1 MTVLNFLIPEILL
14 ITSILVLLMVGVFIK
29 NSFEIIYRSSIFLT
43 LLILLLIL
51 TSDIKDI
58 KIFNDSFVID
68 DFSIY
73 LKILILLST
82 FFIFLIS
89 QRYITDINNN
99 KFEYPIIV
107 LLSILGMFFMV
118 SSNDLILFYL
128 GLELQS
134 LSLYI
139 LASIDRDNL
148 RSTES
153 GVKYFVLSAL
163 SSGLLLYGCSLL
175 YGFTGSTNFELIA
188 DQLNKENTGAVFA
201 MVFILVGLA
210 FKVSAVPFH
219 MWTPDVYEGAPTSIT
234 SYFAVV
240 PKVAGLALLI
250 KFMFVP
256 FSNILL
262 EWQTIIIFISI
273 ASMIL
278 GAVAAMIQKN
288 LKRLLAYSSIGHI
301 GYLLIGLAS
310 ANFQGIKG
318 LIIYVTIN
326 QSSHIFWALIFIYIW
341 AGPHHLLYSALPEW
355 AQNLG
360 VAFSVMLIAPSWGGM
375 INGLLTLRG
384 AWDKVRV
391 DPVLKFMVVAIT
403 GYGMAT
409 FEGPMLSLKNVN
421 AIAHFSDWIIAHVH
435 VGALAWNGFL
445 TFGMIYW
452 LVPRLFKTKLYL
464 IRILVLYLLF
474 SLSPLTKNHISNL

>member
-1 MTVLNFLIPEILL
+1 MIANLNILIPEIFLSL
-14 ITSILVLLMVGVFIK
+14 STFSILMIGVFLKKSFNIIFNLSSLIIIVTIAIIISSP
-29 NSFEIIYRSSIFLT
+29 NSEEKIFLE
-43 LLILLLIL
+43 
-51 TSDIKDI
+51 
-58 KIFNDSFVID
+58 SFTRD
-68 DFSIY
+68 AFSNY
-73 LKILILLST
+73 FKVLILLSSL
-82 FFIFLIS
+82 FVLNSSKNFIVENKL
-89 QRYITDINNN
+89 D
-99 KFEYPIIV
+99 KFEYPIII

-153 GVKYFVLSAL
+153 GIKYFVLSAL

-175 YGFTGSTNFELIA
+175 YGFTGSTNFDLIA
-188 DQLNKENTGAVFA
+188 SQLNKENTGAVFA

-250 KFMFVP
+250 KFMFIP

-278 GAVAAMIQKN
+278 GAVAAMVQKN
-288 LKRLLAYSSIGHI
+288 FKRLLAYSSIGHI
-301 GYLLIGLAS
+301 GYALAGVATGAVSGYESAIVYISIYVIMNIGAFSCLYLLKKDGQYRENISDLSGISKKHPLLAIS
-310 ANFQGIKG
+310 F
-318 LIIYVTIN
+318 LIILFSLAGVPPLGGFFAKFYV
-326 QSSHIFWALIFIYIW
+326 F
-341 AGPHHLLYSALPEW
+341 
-355 AQNLG
+355 
-360 VAFSVMLIAPSWGGM
+360 VAVLEREMYTLAI
-375 INGLLTLRG
+375 IGLLTTVMS
-384 AWDKVRV
+384 AFYY
-391 DPVLKFMVVAIT
+391 LKIIKTIYFDD
-403 GYGMAT
+403 
-409 FEGPMLSLKNVN
+409 S
-421 AIAHFSDWIIAHVH
+421 IIA
-435 VGALAWNGFL
+435 FEQ
-445 TFGMIYW
+445 
-452 LVPRLFKTKLYL
+452 
-464 IRILVLYLLF
+464 
-474 SLSPLTKNHISNL
+474 TKNRTAQISIFASCTILITFFLYPSILNNLVNSLFIS

>member
-1 MTVLNFLIPEILL
+1 MIDNLNIIFPEIFLSL
-14 ITSILVLLMVGVFIK
+14 SIFSILMVGVFVRK
-29 NSFEIIYRSSIFLT
+29 SFNLIFNLTSIIIIVT
-43 LLILLLIL
+43 ITIIL
-51 TSDIKDI
+51 TSPNFEE
-58 KIFNDSFVID
+58 KIFLDSFTRD
-68 DFSIY
+68 AFSNY
-73 LKILILLST
+73 FKVLILLSSLVVLNSSRN
-82 FFIFLIS
+82 FIIDNKL
-89 QRYITDINNN
+89 D
-99 KFEYPIIV
+99 KFEYPIII

-118 SSNDLILFYL
+118 SANDLILFYL

-139 LASIDRDNL
+139 LASIDRDNV

-153 GVKYFVLSAL
+153 GIKYFVLSAL

-188 DQLNKENTGAVFA
+188 SQLNKENTGAVFA

-250 KFMFVP
+250 KFMFIP

-288 LKRLLAYSSIGHI
+288 FKRLLAYSSIGHI
-301 GYLLIGLAS
+301 GYALAGVATGAISGYQSAIIYISIYVIMNIGAFSCLYLLKKDGQYKENISDLSGISKKNPLLAISLLIILFSLAGVPPLGGFF
-310 ANFQGIKG
+310 AKFYVFVAVLEKEMYA
-318 LIIYVTIN
+318 LAII
-326 QSSHIFWALIFIYIW
+326 
-341 AGPHHLLYSALPEW
+341 
-355 AQNLG
+355 
-360 VAFSVMLIAPSWGGM
+360 
-375 INGLLTLRG
+375 GLLTTVMS
-384 AWDKVRV
+384 AFYY
-391 DPVLKFMVVAIT
+391 LKIIKTIYFDDSLI
-403 GYGMAT
+403 T
-409 FEGPMLSLKNVN
+409 FETSKNKTAQISVFASCLILISFFLYPSLLNN
-421 AIAHFSDWIIAHVH
+421 
-435 VGALAWNGFL
+435 
-445 TFGMIYW
+445 
-452 LVPRLFKTKLYL
+452 LVDTLF
-464 IRILVLYLLF
+464 V
-474 SLSPLTKNHISNL
+474 S

>member
-1 MTVLNFLIPEILL
+1 MITNLNILIPEIFLSL
-14 ITSILVLLMVGVFIK
+14 STFSILMIGVFLKKSFNIIFNLSTLIIIITIAIIISSP
-29 NSFEIIYRSSIFLT
+29 NSEEKIFLE
-43 LLILLLIL
+43 
-51 TSDIKDI
+51 
-58 KIFNDSFVID
+58 SFTRD
-68 DFSIY
+68 AFSNY
-73 LKILILLST
+73 FKVLILLSSL
-82 FFIFLIS
+82 FVLNSSKNFIVENKL
-89 QRYITDINNN
+89 D
-99 KFEYPIIV
+99 KFEYPIII
-107 LLSILGMFFMV
+107 LLSIIGMFFMV

-153 GVKYFVLSAL
+153 GIKYFVLRAL

-188 DQLNKENTGAVFA
+188 SELNRENTGAVFA

-250 KFMFVP
+250 KFMFIP

-278 GAVAAMIQKN
+278 GAVAAMVQKN
-288 LKRLLAYSSIGHI
+288 FKRLLAYSSIGHI
-301 GYLLIGLAS
+301 GYALAGVATGAVSGYESAIVYISIYVIMNIGAFSCLYLLKKDGQYRENISDLSGISKKHPLLAIS
-310 ANFQGIKG
+310 F
-318 LIIYVTIN
+318 LIILFSLAGVPPLGGFFAKFYV
-326 QSSHIFWALIFIYIW
+326 F
-341 AGPHHLLYSALPEW
+341 
-355 AQNLG
+355 
-360 VAFSVMLIAPSWGGM
+360 VAVLEREMYTLAI
-375 INGLLTLRG
+375 IGLLTTVMS
-384 AWDKVRV
+384 AFYY
-391 DPVLKFMVVAIT
+391 LKIIKTIYFDD
-403 GYGMAT
+403 
-409 FEGPMLSLKNVN
+409 S
-421 AIAHFSDWIIAHVH
+421 IIA
-435 VGALAWNGFL
+435 FEQ
-445 TFGMIYW
+445 
-452 LVPRLFKTKLYL
+452 
-464 IRILVLYLLF
+464 
-474 SLSPLTKNHISNL
+474 TKNRTAQISIFASCTILITFFLYPSILNNLVNSLFIS

>member
-1 MTVLNFLIPEILL
+1 MITNLNILIPEIFLSL
-14 ITSILVLLMVGVFIK
+14 STFSILMIGVFLKKSFNIIFNLSSLIIIVTIAIIISSP
-29 NSFEIIYRSSIFLT
+29 NSEEKIFLE
-43 LLILLLIL
+43 
-51 TSDIKDI
+51 
-58 KIFNDSFVID
+58 SFTRD
-68 DFSIY
+68 AFSNY
-73 LKILILLST
+73 FKVLILLSSL
-82 FFIFLIS
+82 FVLNSSKNFIVENKL
-89 QRYITDINNN
+89 D
-99 KFEYPIIV
+99 KFEYPIII

-153 GVKYFVLSAL
+153 GIKYFVLSAL

-175 YGFTGSTNFELIA
+175 YGFTGSTNFDLIA
-188 DQLNKENTGAVFA
+188 SQLNKENTGAVFA

-250 KFMFVP
+250 KFMFIP

-278 GAVAAMIQKN
+278 GAVAAMVQKN
-288 LKRLLAYSSIGHI
+288 FKRLLAYSSIGHI
-301 GYLLIGLAS
+301 GYALAGVATGAVSGYESAIVYISIYVIMNIGAFSCLYLLKKDGQYRENISDLSGISKKHPLLAIS
-310 ANFQGIKG
+310 F
-318 LIIYVTIN
+318 LIILFSLAGVPPLGGFFAKFYV
-326 QSSHIFWALIFIYIW
+326 F
-341 AGPHHLLYSALPEW
+341 
-355 AQNLG
+355 
-360 VAFSVMLIAPSWGGM
+360 VAVLEREMYTLAI
-375 INGLLTLRG
+375 IGLLTTVMS
-384 AWDKVRV
+384 AFYY
-391 DPVLKFMVVAIT
+391 LKIIKTIYFDD
-403 GYGMAT
+403 
-409 FEGPMLSLKNVN
+409 S
-421 AIAHFSDWIIAHVH
+421 IIA
-435 VGALAWNGFL
+435 FEQ
-445 TFGMIYW
+445 
-452 LVPRLFKTKLYL
+452 
-464 IRILVLYLLF
+464 
-474 SLSPLTKNHISNL
+474 TKNSTAQISIFASCTILITFFLYPSILNNLVNSLFIS